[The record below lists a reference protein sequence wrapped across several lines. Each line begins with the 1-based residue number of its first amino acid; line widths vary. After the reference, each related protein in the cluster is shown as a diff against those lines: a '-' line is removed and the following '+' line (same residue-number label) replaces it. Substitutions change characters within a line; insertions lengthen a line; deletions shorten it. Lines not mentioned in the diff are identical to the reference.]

1 MPLGTEE
8 ENLNFYKSI
17 FRSKRRPRWRGAFD
31 HVFSLPTLEPDGNL
45 CSRSSTLGSFNRL
58 KKTERG
64 DQRGTA
70 AGPLVILT
78 PPPSSTSAPTQ
89 PAPGDSGSPSELGH
103 RMESQP
109 LSNVQ
114 PSPSSLNAP
123 SGSGKWPFISKSQFQ
138 NDCHLFIFRIRV
150 FEDVSAEFTQY
161 WSLFKTASWQARLPL
176 NVRSYSQEN
185 VFESW
190 LPSSEKTRLSCL
202 RCGISLTPWLCIVFM
217 GVILV
222 KAINV
227 FPAFD
232 LHYMHWYNLFPILKG
247 NFQMVPKPFEVATYL
262 PRKPT
267 LDRPHQPIFQ

>member
-1 MPLGTEE
+1 MANISSWWKEMPLLLNWPKDAPKPKNGHLMLQCTYSHDTYMSIYYVDVNSSSSQATKYQFLKLRNICLISSAIPTPWRGVLPPAWRPGGAFIGRPNIILSTSLFSFRNFFLSLLEVPLGTEE

-64 DQRGTA
+64 EGGGPA

-78 PPPSSTSAPTQ
+78 PPPSSTSAPTP

-123 SGSGKWPFISKSQFQ
+123 SGKYLS
-138 NDCHLFIFRIRV
+138 IF
-150 FEDVSAEFTQY
+150 
-161 WSLFKTASWQARLPL
+161 
-176 NVRSYSQEN
+176 
-185 VFESW
+185 
-190 LPSSEKTRLSCL
+190 
-202 RCGISLTPWLCIVFM
+202 
-217 GVILV
+217 
-222 KAINV
+222 
-227 FPAFD
+227 
-232 LHYMHWYNLFPILKG
+232 
-247 NFQMVPKPFEVATYL
+247 
-262 PRKPT
+262 
-267 LDRPHQPIFQ
+267 